1 MTTKSTPAQ
10 IIEAVKAA
18 GFKIIDNHDPKRG
31 LETICAVGVHKAGG
45 REEVV
50 ALYGRVSYFSVNSIY
65 LDEEGRPHLST
76 WSVGGLIKPYGD
88 VMTGVEDYNEGQK
101 RNPLCP
107 GHIDR
112 VELREAV

>member
-1 MTTKSTPAQ
+1 MTTKASVQ
-10 IIEAVKAA
+10 EIIAAVKAA
-18 GFKIIDNHDPKRG
+18 DFKIIDNHDPKGG
-31 LETICAVGVHKAGG
+31 LETICAVGVHKSGA

-50 ALYGRVSYFSVNSIY
+50 ALYGRVSHFSVNSIY
-65 LDEEGRPHLST
+65 LDEQGRPHLST
-76 WSVGGLIKPYGD
+76 WSCGGLIKPFGD

-112 VELREAV
+112 VELREAA